1 MIAPGSIRGRAPWR
15 DDEPL
20 ECVRVIPEAPDVATF
35 VLRAPSGAW
44 FDHRPGQFLTLEI
57 PLQGGVTHRTYT
69 ISSPPSRPLCVS
81 VTVKAQPDSQ
91 AGRWLL
97 DNLRPGMRLRA
108 KGPAGAFT
116 LDAARRDRLLM
127 IAAGSGVTP
136 MMAMAA
142 QLWDAGEDPDIVLI
156 LTARRP
162 EDLIFRPVFEHMAAR
177 APGLKLHF
185 AVSDPDEAWSGY
197 RGRLTPAMLDLM
209 VPDLTERA
217 IFCCGPE
224 GFMRA
229 ARDMAALR
237 GFDMAHWH
245 EESFGAPSTPPPVEA
260 ADVGGS
266 EIAFAQSGVV
276 APCAEDQTVLAAARA
291 AGLNIPSGCTIGLC
305 GTCRVLKTEGA
316 VAMAHQGG
324 LSEEDEAEGWIL
336 ACCAR
341 PQGRIVVDL

>member
-1 MIAPGSIRGRAPWR
+1 MTAPGSIRGRAPWR
-15 DDEPL
+15 DDEAL

-35 VLRAPSGAW
+35 VFRAPSGAW
-44 FDHRPGQFLTLEI
+44 FDHRPGQFLTLAI
-57 PLQGGVTHRTYT
+57 PLPGGVAHRTYT
-69 ISSPPSRPLCVS
+69 ISSPPSRPLRLS
-81 VTVKAQPDSQ
+81 VTVKAQPDSLG
-91 AGRWLL
+91 GRWML
-97 DNLRPGMRLRA
+97 DNLRPGMLLAA
-108 KGPAGAFT
+108 KGPAGVFT
-116 LDAARRDRLLM
+116 LDEARRDKLLM

-142 QLWDAGEDPDIVLI
+142 QLWDAGEDPDIVLV

-162 EDLIFRPVFEHMAAR
+162 EDLIFRSVFEHMAAR
-177 APGLKLHF
+177 APGLKLHV
-185 AVSDPDEAWSGY
+185 AVTEPDEAWSGY
-197 RGRLTPAMLDLM
+197 RGRLTPAMLEM
-209 VPDLTERA
+209 MAPDLTERA

-245 EESFGAPSTPPPVEA
+245 EESFGAASPTLA
-260 ADVGGS
+260 AETSDAGGS
-266 EIAFAQSGVV
+266 EVAFARSGVV
-276 APCAEDQTVLAAARA
+276 APCAEDQTVLTAARA

-305 GTCRVLKTEGA
+305 GTCRVLKTEGT

-324 LSEEDEAEGWIL
+324 LSEDDEAEGWIL